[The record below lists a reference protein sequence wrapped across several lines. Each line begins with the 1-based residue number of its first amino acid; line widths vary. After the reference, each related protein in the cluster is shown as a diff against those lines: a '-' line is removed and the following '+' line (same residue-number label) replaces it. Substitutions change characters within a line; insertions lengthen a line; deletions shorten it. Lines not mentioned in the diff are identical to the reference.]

1 MKKKYTSGIAAV
13 CHVSESEIYA
23 YIEKSNFWHTDYAIN
38 QLISY
43 DSEFLKELL
52 YDLGI
57 DITQPYVFQ
66 GISQHRN
73 RMNQIVTCNRWFGV
87 ERGDEEWLNSGVA
100 SQAAID
106 RNVANPF
113 LDELYARKG
122 LTVKAQE
129 AGEIRDSYV
138 SFVDDVRDELNDTL
152 DNYEGDK

>member
-1 MKKKYTSGIAAV
+1 MKKNNYTSSIAAV

-23 YIEKSNFWHTDYAIN
+23 YLNYKDNVTTYPLDF
-38 QLISY
+38 
-43 DSEFLKELL
+43 DSIIFKGLL
-52 YDLGI
+52 FQLGI
-57 DITQPYVFQ
+57 DTEQPYMHQ

-152 DNYEGDK
+152 DNYEGNK